1 MSNYNNWNFVLSL
14 AEKWKTRI
22 CGTQCLITKD
32 NSSLKNFEIR
42 IIITAIG
49 KTAAKDFF

>member
-1 MSNYNNWNFVLSL
+1 MSNYNNWNFLLSI

-22 CGTQCLITKD
+22 CESQCLIAKD
-32 NSSLKNFEIR
+32 NFEIQ

-49 KTAAKDFF
+49 KTAAKNFF